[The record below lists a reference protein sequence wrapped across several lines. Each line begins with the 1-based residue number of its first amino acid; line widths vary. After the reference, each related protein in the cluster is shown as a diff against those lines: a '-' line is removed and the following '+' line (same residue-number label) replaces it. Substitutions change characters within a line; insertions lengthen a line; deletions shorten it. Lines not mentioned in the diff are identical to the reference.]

1 MSSIFITVYI
11 VVELIVSVIILW
23 FTSLFILRSNQ
34 IRPFIAFFILSL
46 IQAYDAGFTSF
57 GLYTSPVWVVIG
69 LAYFLAI
76 FLMVSQIIR
85 RL

>member
-1 MSSIFITVYI
+1 MDSIFVTVYI
-11 VVELIVSVIILW
+11 TVELIISIILLW
-23 FTSLFILRSNQ
+23 FTSLFVLKTNQ
-34 IRPFIAFFILSL
+34 IRPFVAFFILSF

-57 GLYTSPVWVVIG
+57 GLYASPVWAVIG

-85 RL
+85 RT